1 MESQTIIGMVGAFI
15 ALAIMLSLG
24 TIILGGAVA
33 DCSDLPGA
41 PTNAALANQ
50 PGSYTLTD
58 AGDVPTNTAGVAD
71 SWGHQCAKNSANS
84 QSSYSLLM
92 IALIIMAAA
101 IVLLVVR
108 FLSG

>member
-1 MESQTIIGMVGAFI
+1 MEGQTIIGMVGSFV

-41 PTNAALANQ
+41 PIGTGASLANN
-50 PGSYTLTD
+50 PDVYTAATT
-58 AGDVPTNTAGVAD
+58 ASTTAGVED

>member
-1 MESQTIIGMVGAFI
+1 MVGAFI

-33 DCSDLPGA
+33 DCSGLPGA
-41 PTNAALANQ
+41 PTGTGGVANQ
-50 PGSYTLTD
+50 PASYTDTT
-58 AGDVPTNTAGVAD
+58 VKTPTATAGVTD

-84 QSSYSLLM
+84 QSSYGLLM
-92 IALIIMAAA
+92 IALIVMAAA